1 MARGRFVLCAL
12 LCGIVLAA
20 PDLAAAAE
28 QPASTA
34 APPSPPPSAG
44 TLSTLSGNRLTVELS
59 GVDCHGVSFIYLGRK
74 MVVALD
80 KLAAASSSSDVVVS
94 PGTGNDRLTGR
105 LVLKDGILHVMTRD
119 LGDVAVPVAEIRCHD
134 LAANGRKL
142 LAKEMALVTGTG
154 PEAAGQSPP
163 GQGQDTSGNPPTQDQ
178 GPGGNPPAQ
187 TEGNKSATLTPKEQ
201 QEETE
206 RETLEFLRNEA
217 VLVQPQR
224 IETDLSLGYL
234 HTNQA
239 AGLGNDKLVQL
250 IAAGRFGIVT
260 RLEGFLQVPL
270 LWGQRQ
276 INEFQSQVS
285 NELDGLGD
293 VRFGLKYSAINERPW
308 VPNVVLGVAASAPT
322 GKAPYLPPPQQT
334 TAASGSGASSTSLP
348 LPVGDTR
355 DPLNVQI
362 GTGHWILTGSA
373 TALKSYDPIVVFA
386 TVNYSHYIPATYY
399 GVHIVPGDI
408 WELNSGFG
416 FSINDSGTF
425 STQLFIDYDEK
436 WQFSGNTVPQ
446 TQETPISL
454 RLAYTH
460 VLTPFNLIEPS
471 VTFGLTRDAVDAI
484 VALGFIHRF

>member
-1 MARGRFVLCAL
+1 MRLLCCAL
-12 LCGIVLAA
+12 VFCVVLAA
-20 PDLAAAAE
+20 LGQAVATEQRTATAE
-28 QPASTA
+28 PAN
-34 APPSPPPSAG
+34 PPPSLA
-44 TLSTLSGNRLTVELS
+44 TLSTLSGNRLTGEVS
-59 GVDCHGVSFIYLGRK
+59 GVDCHGVSFTYLGRK

-80 KLAAASSSSDVVVS
+80 KLAAASSSNDVVVS

-119 LGDVAVPVAEIRCHD
+119 LGDVALPIAEFKCRE

-142 LAKEMALVTGTG
+142 LAKEMSLVSGAG
-154 PEAAGQSPP
+154 PEAAGQTPP
-163 GQGQDTSGNPPTQDQ
+163 GQAQDSTGKPPTQDQ
-178 GPGGNPPAQ
+178 GTSGNPPAQ
-187 TEGNKSATLTPKEQ
+187 TQGGKSASLTPKEQ

-224 IETDLSLGYL
+224 IESDLSLAYL

-239 AGLGNDKLVQL
+239 QGLGNDKVVQL
-250 IAAGRFGIVT
+250 IAAGRYGIVP

-276 INEFQSQVS
+276 INEFQNQIS

-308 VPNVVLGVAASAPT
+308 VPNVVLGVSASAPT
-322 GKAPYLPPPQQT
+322 GKAPYVARPPQVS
-334 TAASGSGASSTSLP
+334 AASASGASSASAP

-355 DPLNVQI
+355 DPLNVPL
-362 GTGHWILTGSA
+362 GTGHWLLTGSA
-373 TALKSYDPIVVFA
+373 TALKSYDPIVLFA
-386 TVNYSHYIPATYY
+386 TVNYTHYLPSTYF
-399 GVHIVPGDI
+399 GVHIAPGDI

-425 STQLFIDYDEK
+425 STQVFIDYDEK
-436 WQFSGNTVPQ
+436 WRFGGSTVPQ
-446 TQETPISL
+446 TQQTPINL
-454 RLAYTH
+454 RLAYTQ

-471 VTFGLTRDAVDAI
+471 IIFGLTRDATDAV
-484 VALGFIHRF
+484 VALDYIHRF

>member
-1 MARGRFVLCAL
+1 MRLLFCAL
-12 LCGIVLAA
+12 LCFIVLAA
-20 PDLAAAAE
+20 PGQAAAAE
-28 QPASTA
+28 QRAATA
-34 APPSPPPSAG
+34 ATANPPPSPG
-44 TLSTLSGNRLTVELS
+44 TLSTLSGNHLTGELS
-59 GVDCHGVSFIYLGRK
+59 GVDCHGVSFIYLGRR

-80 KLAAASSSSDVVVS
+80 KLAAASSSGDVVVS

-119 LGDVAVPVAEIRCHD
+119 LGDVAIPVAEIKCHD

-142 LAKEMALVTGTG
+142 LAKEMSLVAGTG
-154 PEAAGQSPP
+154 PEAAGQNHP
-163 GQGQDTSGNPPTQDQ
+163 GQAQDTDGNPPTQDQ
-178 GPGGNPPAQ
+178 GTTGNPPAQ
-187 TEGNKSATLTPKEQ
+187 PPGSKSASLTPKEQ

-224 IETDLSLGYL
+224 VETDLSLSYL

-239 AGLGNDKLVQL
+239 QGLGNDKLVQF
-250 IAAGRFGIVT
+250 IAAGRFGIVKG
-260 RLEGFLQVPL
+260 LEGFLQVPL

-276 INEFQSQVS
+276 INEFQAQVS
-285 NELDGLGD
+285 SELDGLGD
-293 VRFGLKYSAINERPW
+293 VRFGLKYSAINEKPW
-308 VPNVVLGVAASAPT
+308 VPNVVLGVSASAPT
-322 GKAPYLPPPQQT
+322 GKAPYIPLPPQT
-334 TAASGSGASSTSLP
+334 SLPAASGASPASVP
-348 LPVGDTR
+348 VQVGDTR
-355 DPLNVQI
+355 DPLNVQL

-373 TALKSYDPIVVFA
+373 TALKSYDPIVLFA

-416 FSINDSGTF
+416 FSINESGTF

-436 WQFSGNTVPQ
+436 WQFGGNAVPQ
-446 TQETPISL
+446 TQQTPISL

-471 VTFGLTRDAVDAI
+471 VTFGLTRDATDAM
-484 VALGFIHRF
+484 VALDFIHRF

>member
-1 MARGRFVLCAL
+1 MRLLFCAL
-12 LCGIVLAA
+12 LGCIVVAA
-20 PDLAAAAE
+20 PGQAAAAE
-28 QPASTA
+28 QRASTA
-34 APPSPPPSAG
+34 APANPPPSPGA
-44 TLSTLSGNRLTVELS
+44 LSTLSGNHLTGELAA
-59 GVDCHGVSFIYLGRK
+59 VDCHGVSFIYLGRR

-80 KLAAASSSSDVVVS
+80 KLAAASSSGDVVVS

-105 LVLKDGILHVMTRD
+105 LLLQDGVLHVMTRD
-119 LGDVAVPVAEIRCHD
+119 LGDVAIPVAEIRCHD

-142 LAKEMALVTGTG
+142 LAKEMSLVSGTG
-154 PEAAGQSPP
+154 PEAAGHPPP
-163 GQGQDTSGNPPTQDQ
+163 GQAQDTNGNPPPQDQ

-187 TEGNKSATLTPKEQ
+187 TQGNKSATLTPKEQ

-217 VLVQPQR
+217 VLVQPR
-224 IETDLSLGYL
+224 RVETDVSLSYL

-239 AGLGNDKLVQL
+239 EGLGNDKLVQL

-260 RLEGFLQVPL
+260 GLEGFLQVPL
-270 LWGQRQ
+270 VWGQRQ
-276 INEFQSQVS
+276 INEFQTQVS

-293 VRFGLKYSAINERPW
+293 VRFGLKYSAINEKPW
-308 VPNVVLGVAASAPT
+308 VPNVVLGLAASAPT
-322 GKAPYLPPPQQT
+322 GKAPYLPVPQQT
-334 TAASGSGASSTSLP
+334 SVASGSGVSSTSLP
-348 LPVGDTR
+348 VQVGDTR

-373 TALKSYDPIVVFA
+373 TALKSYDPIVLFA

-436 WQFSGNTVPQ
+436 WQFAGNAVPQ

-471 VTFGLTRDAVDAI
+471 VTFGLTRDAVDAM
-484 VALGFIHRF
+484 VALDFIHRF

>member
-1 MARGRFVLCAL
+1 MRLLLCAL
-12 LCGIVLAA
+12 ACGIVLAA
-20 PDLAAAAE
+20 PGQAAPAEERASSAA
-28 QPASTA
+28 PANP
-34 APPSPPPSAG
+34 PPSPG
-44 TLSTLSGNRLTVELS
+44 TLSTLSGNHLTGELS

-80 KLAAASSSSDVVVS
+80 KLAAAASSSDVVVS

-105 LVLKDGILHVMTRD
+105 LVLQDGILHVMTRD
-119 LGDVAVPVAEIRCHD
+119 LGDVAIPVAEIKCHD

-142 LAKEMALVTGTG
+142 LAKEMSLVTGTG
-154 PEAAGQSPP
+154 PEAAEQNRP
-163 GQGQDTSGNPPTQDQ
+163 GQAQDSNGNPPTQDQ
-178 GPGGNPPAQ
+178 GTSGNPSAQ
-187 TEGNKSATLTPKEQ
+187 TEGGKSASLTPKEQ

-217 VLVQPQR
+217 VLVQPR
-224 IETDLSLGYL
+224 RVETDVSLSYL

-239 AGLGNDKLVQL
+239 GGLGNDKLVQFV
-250 IAAGRFGIVT
+250 AAGRFGIVT
-260 RLEGFLQVPL
+260 GLEGFLQVPL

-276 INEFQSQVS
+276 INEFQAQAS

-293 VRFGLKYSAINERPW
+293 IRFGLKYSAINEKPW
-308 VPNVVLGVAASAPT
+308 VPNVVLGLSASAPT
-322 GKAPYLPPPQQT
+322 GKAPYIPLPPQT
-334 TAASGSGASSTSLP
+334 SLPAASGAGSASVP
-348 LPVGDTR
+348 VQVGDTR
-355 DPLNVQI
+355 DPLNVQL

-373 TALKSYDPIVVFA
+373 TALKSYDPIVLFA

-416 FSINDSGTF
+416 FSINDAGTF
-425 STQLFIDYDEK
+425 STQVFIDYDEK
-436 WQFSGNTVPQ
+436 WQFGGNAVPQ
-446 TQETPISL
+446 TQQTPISL

-471 VTFGLTRDAVDAI
+471 VTFGLTRDATDAM
-484 VALGFIHRF
+484 VALDYIHRF

>member
-1 MARGRFVLCAL
+1 MRLLFCAL
-12 LCGIVLAA
+12 ACCIVLAA
-20 PDLAAAAE
+20 LGQAAPAAE
-28 QPASTA
+28 RTSAVAPATP
-34 APPSPPPSAG
+34 PPSPG
-44 TLSTLSGNRLTVELS
+44 TLSTLSGNHLTGELS
-59 GVDCHGVSFIYLGRK
+59 GVDCHGVSFNYLGRR

-80 KLAAASSSSDVVVS
+80 KLAAASSSGDVVVS

-119 LGDVAVPVAEIRCHD
+119 LGDVAIPIAEIKCHD

-142 LAKEMALVTGTG
+142 LAKEMSLVTGTG
-154 PEAAGQSPP
+154 PEAAEQTPP
-163 GQGQDTSGNPPTQDQ
+163 GQAQDSNGNPPTQDQ
-178 GPGGNPPAQ
+178 GPGGNPPTQ
-187 TEGNKSATLTPKEQ
+187 SQGGKSASLTPKEQ

-217 VLVQPQR
+217 VLVQPR
-224 IETDLSLGYL
+224 RVETDVSLSYL

-239 AGLGNDKLVQL
+239 LGLGNDKLLQFV
-250 IAAGRFGIVT
+250 AAGRFGIVAG
-260 RLEGFLQVPL
+260 LEGFLQVPL

-293 VRFGLKYSAINERPW
+293 IRFGLKYSAINERPW
-308 VPNVVLGVAASAPT
+308 VPNVVLGLAASAPT
-322 GKAPYLPPPQQT
+322 GKAPYLPVSPQT
-334 TAASGSGASSTSLP
+334 SLSAASGASSASLP
-348 LPVGDTR
+348 VQVGDTR
-355 DPLNVQI
+355 DPLNI
-362 GTGHWILTGSA
+362 PLGTGHWALTGSA
-373 TALKSYDPIVVFA
+373 TALKSYDPIVLFA
-386 TVNYSHYIPATYY
+386 TVNYTHYIPATYY

-425 STQLFIDYDEK
+425 STQVFIDYDEK
-436 WQFSGNTVPQ
+436 WRFGGNTVPQ
-446 TQETPISL
+446 TQQTPVSL

-471 VTFGLTRDAVDAI
+471 IIFGLTRDATDAV
-484 VALGFIHRF
+484 VALDYIHRF